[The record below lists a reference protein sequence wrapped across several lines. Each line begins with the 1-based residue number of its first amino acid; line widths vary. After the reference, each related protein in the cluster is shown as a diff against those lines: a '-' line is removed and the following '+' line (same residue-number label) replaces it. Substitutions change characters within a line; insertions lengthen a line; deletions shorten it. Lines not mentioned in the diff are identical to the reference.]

1 MTESIQKE
9 LEHVEQAINY
19 LEQALPQVI
28 GISTHAEGLENVV
41 NAANGMK
48 EITFDKNMKSLA
60 MTLKVLS
67 NSTSSSLRTTV
78 YQSFLMDILE
88 MLAKIKEGGQSTALP
103 SVTEALDLQGIGQFL
118 IRYAERVTNRYRINV
133 SFEPDYEAKA
143 IRAFMVVKEL
153 AEACRFLNMSPDLTI
168 NSTPNLDSGIEIDVL
183 TQESA
188 EELHRLTG
196 SVLEVKSVQIFTE
209 TMNLQVLMLDPP
221 HIPGSFDSKV
231 EEFLK
236 G

>member
-41 NAANGMK
+41 NAANAMK

-103 SVTEALDLQGIGQFL
+103 EVTEALDLQGIGQFL

-188 EELHRLTG
+188 EELHRITG